1 MKKLLLSIAV
11 VSCAGLA
18 SASVSLD
25 SCRNM
30 AVRNNKTVKSAEE
43 SIRSAE
49 YYKKAAQSAY
59 LPGIDFSGTYMYN
72 QHEVRLL
79 GEDAKLP
86 TMSFD
91 PASQSYQ
98 YNILKGPDGTPRQ
111 RSGFRKLYPYR
122 SGGDSKGGDEL

>member
-98 YNILKGPDGTPRQ
+98 YNILKGPDGTPV
-111 RSGFRKLYPYR
+111 KDPA
-122 SGGDSKGGDEL
+122 